1 MPRPRKW
8 RWINWLPQHW
18 LYVPFGVPIL
28 GLPRVVLWMEE
39 LEAIRLAHL
48 EGLTQEQGAEKMGI
62 SRATFGRILESAHKK
77 ITEALTTGKAIQIEG
92 GWAMYQGP
100 GGYGKGIGGGPGGA
114 GPGGGR
120 GRGRRGRMGGGGMG
134 PAGFCICPNCGNRIP
149 HQPGVP
155 CVTVSCPNCGTKMVR
170 G

>member
-8 RWINWLPQHW
+8 RWINWWPPYW
-18 LYVPFGVPIL
+18 LYVPYGVPIM
-28 GLPRVVLWMEE
+28 GLSRIALLMEE
-39 LEAIRLAHL
+39 VEALRLAHL
-48 EGLTQEQGAEKMGI
+48 EGLTQEQAAEKMGI
-62 SRATFGRILESAHKK
+62 SRATFGRILENAHHK
-77 ITEALTTGKAIQIEG
+77 ISDALISGKAIQIEG

-100 GGYGKGIGGGPGGA
+100 GGYGRGRGRGAGGGF

-120 GRGRRGRMGGGGMG
+120 GRGRMGGGGMG
-134 PAGFCICPNCGNRIP
+134 PSGFCVCPNCGHRVP